1 MSKLELKNFKELEK
15 LLSPSL
21 FKILLHRN
29 VGKATKKVGLLAEA
43 EIKRLINSGFFQN
56 NSPVTIAMKGS
67 SRPLVDT
74 GLLSQSINAKQLAWN
89 SVVIGVLKRKKIKG
103 KSGKSKD
110 LLNVAKILH
119 EGVSIRVTKKMR
131 VLFQRLS
138 RENPNVKPIKASTKV
153 IVIPRRPFLL
163 AATTASQNRK
173 YQEIW
178 GAAVQKSLEGAEM
191 PGK

>member
-67 SRPLVDT
+67 RRPLVDT
-74 GLLSQSINAKQLAWN
+74 GLLSQSINAKQTSWN
-89 SVVIGVLKRKKIKG
+89 HVVIGVLKRKKIKG